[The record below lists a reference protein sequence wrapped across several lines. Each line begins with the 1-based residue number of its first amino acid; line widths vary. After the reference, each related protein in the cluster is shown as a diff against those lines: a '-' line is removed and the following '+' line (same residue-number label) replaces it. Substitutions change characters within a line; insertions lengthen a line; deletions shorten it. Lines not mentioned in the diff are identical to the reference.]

1 MATALQIL
9 TTMHSFRG
17 LNAKQ
22 KVREIYNNYAKEH
35 NKSKTSDDAWCSETV
50 SAAFIKSNAVK
61 LIGDIA
67 KDSSTHVKHFK
78 QLGIWKSGH
87 DRIPNP
93 GDILIRSKDGKPN
106 HTEMVFSVDEKRGIL
121 TAISGN
127 YLGNVGLRTRKIH
140 DPKTYG
146 YGCPKYSSYKIVT
159 PDIVEKIFLG
169 KYGKGTTIGTQRFN
183 QLALDGYNPNEV
195 QKKVNW
201 VINIAQDI
209 KDGKPNIVKIYGNDE
224 QRKQALGKW
233 YDVVQKQIN
242 VLYNIDMW

>member
-9 TTMHSFRG
+9 IAMHSFRG

-22 KVREIYNNYAKEH
+22 KVKETYNDYAKKY
-35 NKSKTSDDAWCSETV
+35 NKSKTNDSAWCSETV
-50 SAAFIKSNAVK
+50 SAAFIKCNAVK

-67 KDSSTHVKHFK
+67 KDSSTHIKHFK

-87 DRIPNP
+87 DYVPKT
-93 GDILIRSKDGKPN
+93 GDILIRSKNGKPN
-106 HTEMVFSVDEKRGIL
+106 HTEMIFSVDEKRGIL

-140 DPKTYG
+140 DSNNYG

-159 PDIVEKIFLG
+159 PDIIEKIFLG
-169 KYGKGTTIGTQRFN
+169 KYGKGATIGTQRFN
-183 QLALDGYNPNEV
+183 QLALDGYDPNEV

-201 VINIAQDI
+201 VISTARDI
-209 KDGKPNIVKIYGNDE
+209 KDGKPDAVKIYGNDE